1 MRIISIC
8 PSNTE
13 LLHYLGLTSKLVGVD
28 DFSDWPKSIENLPR
42 LGPDLSIDMDKLQ
55 SLAPELVLASLSV
68 PGMEKNIAELE
79 RRSIPHVIYNPQ
91 SLSDIQNDLF
101 DLGKRTDTLAEATK
115 VIEWMKNEI
124 TQYEKIS
131 NSIKKRK
138 KVYFEWWPKPVFTP
152 GKVNWL
158 TEIANL
164 AGGENVFQDVE
175 LASVQTTWE
184 DVVSRKPDIIGMVW
198 VGVKT
203 EKMKISHIQ
212 KREGW
217 DHLETN
223 LRTELFKLEES
234 LFCRPSPR
242 LIIGMKRL
250 AALVHPNH
258 FPAFLP
264 EEEESY
270 IEKLQVTRT

>member
-13 LLHYLGLTSKLVGVD
+13 LLHYLGLTSQLIGVD
-28 DFSDWPKSIENLPR
+28 DFSDWPKDIEKLPR
-42 LGPDLSIDMDKLQ
+42 LGPDLSIDMNKLQ
-55 SLAPELVLASLSV
+55 SLEPDLVLASLSV
-68 PGMEKNIAELE
+68 PGMEKNIEELE
-79 RRSIPHVIYNPQ
+79 RRRIPHVIYNPQ
-91 SLSDIQNDLF
+91 SLTDIQKDLL
-101 DLGKRTDTLAEATK
+101 DLGKRTNKMAEAKKAT
-115 VIEWMKNEI
+115 EWMKDEI
-124 TQYEKIS
+124 NQYEKIS
-131 NSIKKRK
+131 NSIKNRK
-138 KVYFEWWPKPVFTP
+138 KVYFEWWPKPIFTP

-158 TEIANL
+158 TEIAYL
-164 AGGENVFQDVE
+164 AGGENLFQDVE

-184 DVVSRKPDIIGMVW
+184 DVVRRKPDIIGMVW

-203 EKMKISHIQ
+203 DKMQISHIQ

-217 DHLETN
+217 DHLETD
-223 LRTELFKLEES
+223 LRTEIFKLEES

-250 AALVHPNH
+250 AALIHPND
-258 FPAFLP
+258 FPVFLP

-270 IEKLQVTRT
+270 IKKLQVT